1 MQARRLEEEMEF
13 PQKRRKTSPHSHDKT
28 ISPDREKN
36 SNMNQPEIPHQEE
49 GGALSLNEME
59 VDEQLQINEE
69 AYSNEWESDD
79 EPTPRPSKTTQ
90 QQLLA
95 SSIAFESSPPKKGYF
110 FLIRTKITAGTD
122 IFKNWVLPSDLW
134 IKTYRTWDKTASWIM
149 GCSPKSRGVIA
160 IHHIMEIQ
168 KERPPIFFLSGI
180 EEDINDLP
188 TDDVTDRIFDSSC
201 LILQPRK
208 TNIIDLVRN
217 LHEKCQV
224 LNAPRILDKE
234 IIDRKNGRTW
244 WTVELD
250 QFPSIPTDSDL
261 QENHIVTVQQFKEEN
276 GRKNLLC
283 ILSRKHELSLTRSMD
298 RIQKCNWK
306 FSSGSEV
313 TVEME
318 LAHWS
323 PWLRSHYE
331 VTADLLTLSPR
342 RIRKNKGKK
351 H

>member
-1 MQARRLEEEMEF
+1 MES
-13 PQKRRKTSPHSHDKT
+13 PRKRRKTSHRSHHKT
-28 ISPDREKN
+28 NSPNGEKKWTP
-36 SNMNQPEIPHQEE
+36 QQEE
-49 GGALSLNEME
+49 HDDVSLNEME
-59 VDEQLQINEE
+59 VDEPLQINEE
-69 AYSNEWESDD
+69 AYSNEWGSDD
-79 EPTPRPSKTTQ
+79 EPTPRPSKATQ

-95 SSIAFESSPPKKGYF
+95 SSIALDSSPPKKGYF
-110 FLIRTKITAGTD
+110 FLMRTTACQD
-122 IFKNWVLPSDLW
+122 ILKNWVLPSNLW
-134 IKTYRTWDKTASWIM
+134 RKTFRTWDKTAWWIM
-149 GCSPKSRGVIA
+149 GGSPKSRGVIA

-168 KERPPIFFLSGI
+168 KDRPPILFLSGTQ
-180 EEDINDLP
+180 EDIHDLP
-188 TDDVTDRIFDSSC
+188 DQDVADRFLDSSC
-201 LILQPRK
+201 LILQTRK
-208 TNIIDLVRN
+208 TKIIDLVRN
-217 LHEKCQV
+217 LHEKCEV

-234 IIDRKNGRTW
+234 IIDRKTGRTW

-250 QFPSIPTDSDL
+250 QFPSMNTVPRDFDL

-283 ILSRKHELSLTRSMD
+283 ILSRHELSRTPSMD
-298 RIQKCNWK
+298 SIQKCDWK
-306 FSSGSEV
+306 LRSGSLV

-342 RIRKNKGKK
+342 RIPKKKMKK